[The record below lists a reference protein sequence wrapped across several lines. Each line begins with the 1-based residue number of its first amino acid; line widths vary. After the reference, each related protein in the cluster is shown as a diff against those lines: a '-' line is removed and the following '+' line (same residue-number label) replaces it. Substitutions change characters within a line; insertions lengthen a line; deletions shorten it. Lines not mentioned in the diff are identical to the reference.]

1 MEILKIEWWV
11 KWVQAIVH
19 NGSIKLELDGK
30 AHCTNSLKKPHV
42 YDN

>member
-1 MEILKIEWWV
+1 MEIPEIEWWA

-19 NGSIKLELDGK
+19 NQSIKLELDGE
-30 AHCTNSLKKPHV
+30 AHCTNSLKKPHA